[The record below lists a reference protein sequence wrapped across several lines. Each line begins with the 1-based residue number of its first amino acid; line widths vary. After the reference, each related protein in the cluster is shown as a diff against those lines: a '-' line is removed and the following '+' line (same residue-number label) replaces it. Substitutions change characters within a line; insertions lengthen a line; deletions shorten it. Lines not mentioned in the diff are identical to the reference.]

1 MCNTYIDLISS
12 YKEFYEKLISYDTKA
27 KGFYFNKDRK
37 YWVVYGYE
45 DCSNLLSNAYVSK
58 KRMLIPLEL
67 FDKERGLVERFLH
80 LINKSIIF
88 RDDKKSGVVRL
99 IHDNYKK
106 IDILYIIERLLGKEK
121 IIDEQNLS
129 KLNNYLASLLVG
141 FESDIS
147 LTKHAENVG
156 MLFDG
161 RVRDKEHFISI
172 VKSFLIIFDV
182 FKRFYNTTDINTSDI
197 VVTYIAAHQ
206 TTMQLIVASL
216 YNIYKFN
223 LSVTRENVRDIITES
238 SRLCSPI
245 LCMGRIVTKN
255 INYKDFIFKKGDRIM
270 FYTGMAN
277 FDPNVFK
284 NPFEFSLNRYEKPL
298 SFGSGVHMCIGM
310 GISLSFS
317 SKCVDFICSN
327 YSIKNVSVFE
337 LIKGVSSL
345 GAFRFSIEVG

>member
-1 MCNTYIDLISS
+1 MYL
-12 YKEFYEKLISYDTKA
+12 
-27 KGFYFNKDRK
+27 KG
-37 YWVVYGYE
+37 
-45 DCSNLLSNAYVSK
+45 
-58 KRMLIPLEL
+58 
-67 FDKERGLVERFLH
+67 
-80 LINKSIIF
+80 SII
-88 RDDKKSGVVRL
+88 
-99 IHDNYKK
+99 
-106 IDILYIIERLLGKEK
+106 
-121 IIDEQNLS
+121 
-129 KLNNYLASLLVG
+129 
-141 FESDIS
+141 
-147 LTKHAENVG
+147 
-156 MLFDG
+156 
-161 RVRDKEHFISI
+161 
-172 VKSFLIIFDV
+172 
-182 FKRFYNTTDINTSDI
+182 TTDINTSDI

-245 LCMGRIVTKN
+245 LCMGRIVTQN

-298 SFGSGVHMCIGM
+298 SLVQGYICVLVWEYLLVFLVR
-310 GISLSFS
+310 
-317 SKCVDFICSN
+317 CVDFICSN

>member
-67 FDKERGLVERFLH
+67 FDKERDLVERFLH

-121 IIDEQNLS
+121 IIGEQNLS

-172 VKSFLIIFDV
+172 VKS
-182 FKRFYNTTDINTSDI
+182 
-197 VVTYIAAHQ
+197 
-206 TTMQLIVASL
+206 L

-245 LCMGRIVTKN
+245 LCMGRIVTQN